1 MGTNTT
7 GTFKFFKPAATDLVD
22 PAVDMVPAIEK
33 LDTRI
38 FSLTN
43 YKISTDNA
51 PSLTGLENGSKVYDS
66 KSGRIKYFYND
77 PVLGPQLLNI
87 PKVNNVNPWN
97 NIPLIGGWTN
107 LSPTEPLAL
116 AAWRYFDNDTTRVEL
131 RGRIT
136 NLAGI
141 TNNAAIN
148 VTNVGAVPNP
158 PFQRDF
164 STMCGM
170 GASNLENNN
179 SGLVIVTAVGQVFII
194 HYGTSTAGAIENYM
208 CLDNII
214 YSTV

>member
-22 PAVDMVPAIEK
+22 PAIDIAPAIEK

-43 YKISTDNA
+43 YKVSTDNA
-51 PSLTGLENGSKVYDS
+51 PSMTGLENGSKVYDS

-77 PVLGPQLLNI
+77 PLLGPQLLNI

-97 NIPLIGGWTN
+97 AIPLNSGWTN
-107 LSPTEPLAL
+107 NDTAPLTFV
-116 AAWRYFDNDTTRVEL
+116 AWRYFDNDTTRVEL
-131 RGRIT
+131 KGRFT
-136 NLAGI
+136 NLSGI
-141 TNNAAIN
+141 ANNSVLN
-148 VTNVGAVPNP
+148 VTGIDAVPRP
-158 PFQRDF
+158 PTNRDF
-164 STMCGM
+164 GTMPGM
-170 GASNLENNN
+170 GVNNLENNIA
-179 SGLVIVTAVGQVFII
+179 GLIIVSSTGQISVV
-194 HYGTSTAGAIENYM
+194 HYGTSTTGSIENYM